1 MSSSP
6 KMGLI
11 CIWKDFH
18 RSSKLQIAIFSA
30 KSKVLKLLSINNL
43 FRFII
48 KLHNLICSSKSL
60 FPVGS
65 SNMCIEHCASSAI
78 LFTCIE
84 AKNNCNMVWDIFLF
98 HYCHYWF
105 PISISLSIIQNDP
118 RSIERNRHWILIVCF
133 SFKEH
138 IQTDLL
144 HCHE

>member
-30 KSKVLKLLSINNL
+30 KSKVLKLQFNQQSVSIYHKASQ
-43 FRFII
+43 FDMFIKI
-48 KLHNLICSSKSL
+48 SFFQWDVLI
-60 FPVGS
+60 
-65 SNMCIEHCASSAI
+65 CASSAI
-78 LFTCIE
+78 LITCIE

-118 RSIERNRHWILIVCF
+118 HSIERNRHWILIVCF